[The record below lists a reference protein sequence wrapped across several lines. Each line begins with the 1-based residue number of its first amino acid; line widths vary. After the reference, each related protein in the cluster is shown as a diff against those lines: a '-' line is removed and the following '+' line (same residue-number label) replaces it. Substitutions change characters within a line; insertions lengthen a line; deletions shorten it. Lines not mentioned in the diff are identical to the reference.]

1 MPHIENH
8 GVILGQRDTD
18 YIAGSITGLPY
29 EVRNPTGDWLSYLPP
44 GEWQRN
50 HIVDTMACVTFSAL
64 NSIETQ
70 LKFFGI
76 EKEFSDRFTA
86 IMSGTTK
93 EGNYLFKVADS
104 IRKDG
109 LILEGDYSAP
119 EHYTW
124 DSYYTAPS
132 IELINK
138 AREFL
143 TEYEVRYEFVPPVKE
158 QLIYHLKHAPLQ
170 IVLPGH
176 AVLNFFCE
184 GDVIKYF
191 DSYEPFLKQ
200 TGAVYQALKIILNK
214 KDTMKLTR
222 DDVELLYRLI
232 FNRGADSGA
241 QGYVGQD
248 LSFVLKE
255 FEKSE
260 EYKNQTALV
269 EAARHL

>member
-1 MPHIENH
+1 M
-8 GVILGQRDTD
+8 
-18 YIAGSITGLPY
+18 
-29 EVRNPTGDWLSYLPP
+29 
-44 GEWQRN
+44 
-50 HIVDTMACVTFSAL
+50 
-64 NSIETQ
+64 
-70 LKFFGI
+70 
-76 EKEFSDRFTA
+76 
-86 IMSGTTK
+86 
-93 EGNYLFKVADS
+93 
-104 IRKDG
+104 
-109 LILEGDYSAP
+109 
-119 EHYTW
+119 
-124 DSYYTAPS
+124 
-132 IELINK
+132 
-138 AREFL
+138 
-143 TEYEVRYEFVPPVKE
+143 RYEFVPPVKE

-222 DDVELLYRLI
+222 DDIELLYRLI
-232 FNRGADSGA
+232 FNREADSGA